1 MRANFAG
8 GPYDGLVL
16 HVKDNLQWINLPV
29 EVSPAIALENLTRFV
44 CHARYE
50 VIMKN
55 DFIWHYQFR
64 SISAP

>member
-1 MRANFAG
+1 MRAQFAG
-8 GPYDGLVL
+8 GPYDGLTI
-16 HVKDNLQWINLPV
+16 HVKDNMQWINLPV
-29 EVSPAIALENLTRFV
+29 SISPAIAIANAVTFT

-55 DFIWHYQFR
+55 DFVWHYQFR